1 MRLSKGFTLTE
12 VLITLGIIGIIAAMT
27 LPTVVKKYKEKQTIA
42 QIKYSLNILNNAF
55 RLAIA
60 DHGDMR
66 DWKYI
71 DNLEE
76 PTNRKIFIDKYLIPY
91 VKGAKV
97 SSQESYDCNGL
108 GYPTTSPPRQ
118 PNGNITGMTSKTFYP
133 ITLLNGIFF
142 YAASTDNNGNMTI
155 DVDLNG
161 TNPPNIFGYDLFVFI
176 LEREKNS
183 VYAVGH
189 NYENPMTS
197 CTKGNAWSCAAAIIK
212 NEYTIPKNYPVK
224 F

>member
-1 MRLSKGFTLTE
+1 MRGLKGFTLAE
-12 VLITLGIIGIIAAMT
+12 VLITLGVIGIVAAMT
-27 LPTVVKKYKEKQTIA
+27 LPPVINKYKEKQTIT
-42 QIKYSLNILNNAF
+42 QIKYALNILNNAF
-55 RLAIA
+55 RLAVA
-60 DHGDMR
+60 EHGDIKNWEYV
-66 DWKYI
+66 DS
-71 DNLEE
+71 LEE
-76 PTNRKIFIDKYLIPY
+76 PAKRKLFIDKYLIPY

-97 SSQESYDCNGL
+97 SQQESYDSNDL
-108 GYPTTSPPRQ
+108 GYPSTAPPKQ
-118 PNGNITGMTSKTFYP
+118 PNGTITGMSSRTFYP

-176 LEREKNS
+176 LEQDKNS

-189 NYENPMTS
+189 NYENPMNS
-197 CTKGNAWSCAAAIIK
+197 CTRGNAWSCAAAIIK